1 LEAAFMGR
9 ARSDGETAW
18 SLSRQ
23 FTGRADIPLTSRGE
37 QAARDLGTHLY
48 GRRFSRMLVSPLL
61 RARQT
66 ADLIG
71 FGAGA
76 VPEPD
81 LVEWD
86 FGQYE
91 GCYDPR
97 HEDHWALRPE
107 REVSA

>member
-9 ARSDGETAW
+9 ARSEKV
-18 SLSRQ
+18 
-23 FTGRADIPLTSRGE
+23 PLTSPGE
-37 QAARDLGTHLY
+37 PAARDLGTHLY
-48 GRRFSRMLVSPLL
+48 GLRFSRMLVSPLL

-81 LVEWD
+81 PVERD

-97 HEDHWALRPE
+97 HEDHWALWSD